1 MKRLLPLI
9 TLLLAIFTSCGEE
22 KDECKACDEALQH
35 MAGKIANQFCNPI
48 SMGSAWSKITDE
60 CGKTYDDNYVGY
72 MAETCELGSVKTPM
86 CGDILNTS
94 SFRETMKINYSYT
107 LGEPDDTVVVLINS
121 NSGGQQMDQQ
131 LITNES
137 FSQPLPFTVY
147 DGDNLELTLVH
158 FSRGDTLT
166 QDMVRF
172 TFSRYNNWRFERSI
186 NVQYDTQ
193 TQQYSMNLEN
203 WQGS

>member
-1 MKRLLPLI
+1 MRKL
-9 TLLLAIFTSCGEE
+9 TLLAISTIFILSCGEE
-22 KDECKACDEALQH
+22 KDECKTCDEALQH

-72 MAETCELGSVKTPM
+72 MAETCELGSVKSPK

-94 SFRETMKINYSYT
+94 TFREMMKINYSYSE
-107 LGEPDDTVVVLINS
+107 GEPDDTVVVLIN
-121 NSGGQQMDQQ
+121 NESGSKQTDQL

-137 FSQPLPFTVY
+137 FSQPLPFDLY

-158 FSRGDTLT
+158 FTRGDTLSSEV
-166 QDMVRF
+166 VRF
-172 TFSRYNNWRFERSI
+172 TFARYNNWGFERSI
-186 NVQYDTQ
+186 DIQYNSQ
-193 TQQYSMNLEN
+193 NQQYTMNLEN

>member
-1 MKRLLPLI
+1 
-9 TLLLAIFTSCGEE
+9 
-22 KDECKACDEALQH
+22 
-35 MAGKIANQFCNPI
+35 
-48 SMGSAWSKITDE
+48 
-60 CGKTYDDNYVGY
+60 
-72 MAETCELGSVKTPM
+72 M

-94 SFRETMKINYSYT
+94 SFRETMKINYSYS
-107 LGEPDDTVVVLINS
+107 LGEPEDTVVVLINS

-158 FSRGDTLT
+158 FSRGDTLV

-193 TQQYSMNLEN
+193 TQQYGMNLEN